1 MRTRPCREK
10 GRKNKEN
17 RRKGKE
23 EDGSAKEKGGKELG
37 WCSIAA
43 LTVAFRQRFFFLEEK
58 VSRGPRWPPTKS
70 AKWEAGEPPFSRKLG
85 RRV

>member
-43 LTVAFRQRFFFLEEK
+43 LTVAFR
-58 VSRGPRWPPTKS
+58 RGEGLTWTQVASVARQKS
-70 AKWEAGEPPFSRKLG
+70 ANLEAGDPPFSRKLG

>member
-43 LTVAFRQRFFFLEEK
+43 LTVAFRQRFFF
-58 VSRGPRWPPTKS
+58 G
-70 AKWEAGEPPFSRKLG
+70 GEGLTWTQVASVARQDPQIWKRANRLFLAN
-85 RRV
+85 